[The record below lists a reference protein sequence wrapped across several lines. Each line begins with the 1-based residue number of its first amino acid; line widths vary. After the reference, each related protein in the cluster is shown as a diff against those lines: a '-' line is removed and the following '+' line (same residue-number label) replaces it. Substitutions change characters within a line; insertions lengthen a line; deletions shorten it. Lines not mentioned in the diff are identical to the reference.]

1 MFEAGRESA
10 LAVEEASFS
19 LATAERDL
27 LVDQQSLRDVE
38 DVLLDATQARF
49 AWRLVP
55 VGDVR
60 AAAQAPLPEGDGLQ
74 KRLVTA
80 VARRPDLR
88 QLAID
93 LQRARVDLAAARNR
107 ALPSLGVY
115 GTAGRASPGD
125 DGSAL
130 GAGVGA
136 VVAGAPYLEGGVS
149 LSMPL
154 GPAADPLGL
163 DAARLVVTTRE
174 LQLTDKVEGVQREV
188 RAAWR
193 DVELSTQRFVVAS
206 QAAALADRKL
216 SLTIDEF
223 RERKTD
229 SFKVLRYQDDL
240 LAARLSEIEAATD
253 VIQARAELDRVTG
266 VGADPFRGVV
276 DQVEVR

>member
-1 MFEAGRESA
+1 
-10 LAVEEASFS
+10 
-19 LATAERDL
+19 
-27 LVDQQSLRDVE
+27 
-38 DVLLDATQARF
+38 
-49 AWRLVP
+49 
-55 VGDVR
+55 
-60 AAAQAPLPEGDGLQ
+60 
-74 KRLVTA
+74 
-80 VARRPDLR
+80 
-88 QLAID
+88 
-93 LQRARVDLAAARNR
+93 
-107 ALPSLGVY
+107 
-115 GTAGRASPGD
+115 
-125 DGSAL
+125 
-130 GAGVGA
+130 
-136 VVAGAPYLEGGVS
+136 
-149 LSMPL
+149 
-154 GPAADPLGL
+154 
-163 DAARLVVTTRE
+163 
-174 LQLTDKVEGVQREV
+174 VEGVQREV